1 MSATPVE
8 VIDLSSDEED
18 AQSSASEDVK
28 PRKKLVRKGKAKAVE
43 TESDSEDEKDFM
55 DVDSTDEG
63 EEDTKKV
70 KQLAKKLTSASA
82 SKKGKGKAV
91 DVKALA
97 KAASRSLKGK
107 GKAVDTKPKIKKKS
121 KDVGL
126 SGFYA
131 GSSDDDGSDF
141 SPPDS
146 DVSMSEKSSF
156 DTDVDTKDL
165 DDDLTLDEL
174 NSSDGDSD
182 VEVEEMPKKKGKK
195 GADGKP
201 KPEMRKGHLFSKKEK
216 KEHSKMTNVGHFEL
230 QAATSLTLAFFPQ
243 FQKTEAFLQANHPE
257 LVDVWGDLA
266 AIPLTKVERAIQP
279 VGITQKLLPFQLE
292 GLNWMTKQEQSTFA
306 GGFLCDEMGF
316 VDCSSSVTLT
326 LIRFSL
332 AGWARPFRPSL
343 SSSPTLAPPT
353 ASTLSSSL
361 PPWPSFSG
369 RTRLPSSPRA

>member
-43 TESDSEDEKDFM
+43 SSSEEDVKDFM
-55 DVDSTDEG
+55 DVDSTDEDE
-63 EEDTKKV
+63 EEDSEKV
-70 KQLAKKLTSASA
+70 RQLAKKLTGGSS

-91 DVKALA
+91 DVKGLA
-97 KAASRSLKGK
+97 TAASRSLKGK
-107 GKAVDTKPKIKKKS
+107 SKAVDTKPKIKKKT

-131 GSSDDDGSDF
+131 GSSDEDDSDF
-141 SPPDS
+141 ASPDS

-156 DTDVDTKDL
+156 DSDVDTQDL

-174 NSSDGDSD
+174 DSSDEDSSEL
-182 VEVEEMPKKKGKK
+182 EVEEMPKKKGRK

-201 KPEMRKGHLFSKKEK
+201 KPKTRKGHLFSKKEK
-216 KEHSKMTNVGHFEL
+216 KEHSKMTRVSCARYPSTPLRAHIL
-230 QAATSLTLAFFPQ
+230 SRSQ
-243 FQKTEAFLQANHPE
+243 FQKTEAYLQANHPE

-266 AIPLTKVERAIQP
+266 AIPLTKVERAVQP

-292 GLNWMTKQEQSTFA
+292 GLNWMTKQEQSSFG
-306 GGFLCDEMGF
+306 GGFLCDEMG
-316 VDCSSSVTLT
+316 
-326 LIRFSL
+326 
-332 AGWARPFRPSL
+332 
-343 SSSPTLAPPT
+343 
-353 ASTLSSSL
+353 
-361 PPWPSFSG
+361 
-369 RTRLPSSPRA
+369 

>member
-28 PRKKLVRKGKAKAVE
+28 PRKKLVRKSKAKAVE
-43 TESDSEDEKDFM
+43 SSSEEDEKDFM
-55 DVDSTDEG
+55 DVDSTDDE

-70 KQLAKKLTSASA
+70 KQLAKKLTNSSA
-82 SKKGKGKAV
+82 SKGKGRAV

-107 GKAVDTKPKIKKKS
+107 GKAVDTKPKIKKTT

-141 SPPDS
+141 APPDS

-156 DTDVDTKDL
+156 DSDVDTKDL

-174 NSSDGDSD
+174 DSSDEDSSEP
-182 VEVEEMPKKKGKK
+182 EVEEMPKKNGRK

-201 KPEMRKGHLFSKKEK
+201 KPKTRKGHLFSKKEK
-216 KEHSKMTNVGHFEL
+216 KEHSKMTRVSC
-230 QAATSLTLAFFPQ
+230 AVSRTRYP
-243 FQKTEAFLQANHPE
+243 AN
-257 LVDVWGDLA
+257 
-266 AIPLTKVERAIQP
+266 
-279 VGITQKLLPFQLE
+279 
-292 GLNWMTKQEQSTFA
+292 
-306 GGFLCDEMGF
+306 
-316 VDCSSSVTLT
+316 
-326 LIRFSL
+326 
-332 AGWARPFRPSL
+332 L
-343 SSSPTLAPPT
+343 SSPSTVPKDRGLPPGQPPRARRRLGRPRCHPSHHGRARHPARRHHPKAPP
-353 ASTLSSSL
+353 L
-361 PPWPSFSG
+361 P
-369 RTRLPSSPRA
+369 A

>member
-28 PRKKLVRKGKAKAVE
+28 PRKKLLKGKGKAVKS
-43 TESDSEDEKDFM
+43 ESESEDEQDFM
-55 DVDSTDEG
+55 EVDSTDE
-63 EEDTKKV
+63 EEQDTKQV
-70 KQLAKKLTSASA
+70 KQLAKKLKGASA
-82 SKKGKGKAV
+82 SKKGKGKEV

-107 GKAVDTKPKIKKKS
+107 GKAVDTKPQIKKKT

-141 SPPDS
+141 APPDS

-156 DTDVDTKDL
+156 DSDVDTKDL

-174 NSSDGDSD
+174 ESSDQDSSE
-182 VEVEEMPKKKGKK
+182 VEVEEMPKKRGQK

-201 KPEMRKGHLFSKKEK
+201 KPNVRKGYLFSRKEK
-216 KEHSKMTNVGHFEL
+216 KEHQKMTKVSSAVL
-230 QAATSLTLAFFPQ
+230 STTYLADCFFHPQ
-243 FQKTEAFLQANHPE
+243 FQKTEAYLQANHPE

-306 GGFLCDEMGF
+306 GGFLCDEMG
-316 VDCSSSVTLT
+316 
-326 LIRFSL
+326 
-332 AGWARPFRPSL
+332 
-343 SSSPTLAPPT
+343 
-353 ASTLSSSL
+353 
-361 PPWPSFSG
+361 
-369 RTRLPSSPRA
+369 